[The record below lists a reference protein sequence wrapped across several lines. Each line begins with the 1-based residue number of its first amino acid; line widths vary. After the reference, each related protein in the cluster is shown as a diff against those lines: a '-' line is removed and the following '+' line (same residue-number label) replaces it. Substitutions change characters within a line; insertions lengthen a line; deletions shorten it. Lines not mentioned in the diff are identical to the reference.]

1 MEDRMRNFGQRVAT
15 LTALGGLALGAA
27 ACGPTTG
34 SGTLPLFGDGYP
46 EAGDTCRRVGE
57 DDFTNQFLDDAA
69 DLVGCPA
76 DWDGLDA
83 FVADTGAR
91 LVAVVGDTNLYSI
104 TFR

>member
-1 MEDRMRNFGQRVAT
+1 MQETGKRVAT
-15 LTALGGLALGAA
+15 GAA
-27 ACGPTTG
+27 VLTLGLGVAGCGPMAG
-34 SGTLPLFGDGYP
+34 GTSLPLFGDGYP
-46 EAGDTCRRVGE
+46 EPGDTCRRVGE

-83 FVADTGAR
+83 FVAETGAV